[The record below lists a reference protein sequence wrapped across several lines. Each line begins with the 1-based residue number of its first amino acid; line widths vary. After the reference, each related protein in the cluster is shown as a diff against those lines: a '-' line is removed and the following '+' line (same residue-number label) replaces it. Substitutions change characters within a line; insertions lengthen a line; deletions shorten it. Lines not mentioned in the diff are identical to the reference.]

1 MLLFVIEEEV
11 SILGDM
17 EKAILGAGGDKDT
30 EIAKFSRC
38 KEALDAIEKGQIPDV
53 VFTDTEMP
61 DMSGLDFALRLKGV
75 APDTRTIFV
84 SEDERYAVEA
94 FRIKAYGYL
103 IKPLKAEDVRCE
115 LESIPEFR
123 KEDRKKLEI
132 RCFGHFDIF
141 WQGKPLIFA
150 RKQSKELLAYLVDRE
165 GAACTSGE
173 IATALWKEGEDTASE
188 KNRIR
193 VLVNDLRTTLR
204 KIGME
209 DVIIRDHREL
219 AIRRELVDCDYYS
232 MLEGDRNALKAY
244 RGKYM
249 EDYSWAELT
258 NANLYFKK
266 KPEDG

>member
-1 MLLFVIEEEV
+1 MLVFVIEEEV

-17 EKAILGAGGDKDT
+17 EKAILGVRGDKDT

-38 KEALDAIEKGQIPDV
+38 KEALDAIEKGRIPDV

-75 APDTRTIFV
+75 APDTRIIFV
-84 SEDERYAVEA
+84 SGDELYE
-94 FRIKAYGYL
+94 
-103 IKPLKAEDVRCE
+103 LKS
-115 LESIPEFR
+115 LPEFR
-123 KEDRKKLEI
+123 KADRKKLEI
-132 RCFGHFDIF
+132 RGFGQFDIF

-266 KPEDG
+266 KPEVG